1 MNILNKIVADLKP
14 ALEQRKKQLPLEEL
28 LTQIRDRDLPAAPSF
43 AAAFRPDRIHIIAE
57 LKKASPSKGLIRPEF
72 NFQACALELEAAGAA
87 ALSVLTE
94 RNYFQ
99 GSLDYLLEVSRLVRI
114 PLLCKDFIVDP
125 YQICEAR
132 LHGASAIL
140 LIAALMTPAELQ
152 KLADFAAE
160 TGLDVLAEAHNET
173 ELKMLLD
180 CGIRLIG
187 INARDL
193 KTFACDLDTVRN
205 LLKQIPKDRI
215 AIAESAIR
223 SREELLLLQEAG
235 AMGFLIGE
243 TLMRAKHPGEKL
255 KELL

>member
-1 MNILNKIVADLKP
+1 MNILEQIVNDLKP
-14 ALEQRKKQLPLEEL
+14 ALEERKKLISQQAL
-28 LTQIRDRDLPAAPSF
+28 LTQIRGMPDAPSF
-43 AAAFRPDRIHIIAE
+43 AAAFRPERINIIAE
-57 LKKASPSKGLIRPEF
+57 LKKASPSKGLIRPDF
-72 NFQACALELEAAGAA
+72 NFQECAVELERAGAA

-94 RNYFQ
+94 RNYFR
-99 GSLDYLLEVSRLVRI
+99 GSLDYLREVSNLVHI

-132 LHGASAIL
+132 LYGASAIL
-140 LIAALMTPAELQ
+140 LIAALLPKTELQ
-152 KLADFAAE
+152 RLADFAASI
-160 TGLDVLAEAHNET
+160 GLDVLGEAHNEN

-193 KTFACDLDTVRN
+193 KTFECDLPDVKK
-205 LLKQIPKDRI
+205 LLSQIPADRI

-223 SREELLLLQEAG
+223 SREELLSLRNAG
-235 AMGFLIGE
+235 AKGFLIGE
-243 TLMRAKHPGEKL
+243 TLMRAPHPGEKL